1 MARKKIGTLT
11 LTEPTVYRKS
21 YETASWYTDV
31 EVQPGDYDV
40 MTDGY
45 WALVEMPGKVV
56 GSCFVNRFLNASSF
70 HKDENVGNDATYTI
84 QDNLYQV
91 DKWENY
97 TSTTKDK

>member
-1 MARKKIGTLT
+1 MARTKIGTLT

-31 EVQPGDYDV
+31 EVQAGEYEV
-40 MTDGY
+40 TTDGY
-45 WALVEMPGKVV
+45 WALVEMPGTVV
-56 GSCFVNRFLNASSF
+56 GSYFVNRFLNASSF
-70 HKDENVGNDATYTI
+70 HKDEDLGNDATYTI

-97 TSTTKDK
+97 TPSPEAN